1 MTQVKKQGLKMMKI
15 SEIMTVIAQYIFE
28 AVVRIFAPTDDAY
41 PLIGI
46 QPFTGEPYNP
56 STADNW

>member
-1 MTQVKKQGLKMMKI
+1 VTQLKKGLKVMDI
-15 SEIMTVIAQYIFE
+15 SKLIAIVAQYLFE
-28 AVVRIFAPTDDAY
+28 AVVRIFGPTDDAY

>member
-1 MTQVKKQGLKMMKI
+1 MEI
-15 SEIMTVIAQYIFE
+15 SRIIATIAQYLFE
-28 AVVRIFAPTDDAY
+28 AVVRIFGPTDDAY

-46 QPFTGEPYNP
+46 QPFTGEPLNP